1 MSHVMLLKYVVGT
14 FKNNLCPEVTLAY
27 NSGYKR
33 CYWTKLYENIWYL
46 PITHRENKLN
56 LK

>member
-27 NSGYKR
+27 NSEYKR

-46 PITHRENKLN
+46 PITPGENKLN